1 MGFVSTFLG
10 IVGFA
15 IGLPIGLILGFFLFV
30 YSKPKEVKEPII
42 TPIHEMDTS
51 AMLEL
56 LPEIPYWIKSPDYER
71 VDWLNKY
78 ISDMWPYLD
87 KAICKM
93 IKSTAEPIFADYI
106 GKYQIKDIKFEN
118 LCLGTLPPTFH
129 GMKVYETNE
138 NQLVLEPAIKWAGN
152 PNIVLAVTLMSAK
165 IRFQLVD
172 LQVSASPR
180 IHLKP
185 LVPTFPCFANI
196 VVSLMEKPYVDFG
209 LMVMGGDIMSIPGVY
224 RLVQETIKKQVAS
237 LYHWPQF
244 LEIPVLDTATA
255 AVKKPVGILHV
266 NVIRANKLLKMDVI
280 GTSDPY
286 VRLRLS
292 GEKLPEKRTSI
303 KMRNLNPEWNE
314 KFKLIVKDPET
325 QALELHVYDWDKVGE
340 DDKIGMQLVPLKE
353 LTPNEPKKFTLDLLK
368 NTNMNDPHNKKP
380 RGTLEVELTFDPFK
394 LESDSFKRLGTF
406 SQKQVSVD
414 RTFAAD
420 ELLSEAG
427 LLSVTVIGAEDLEAV
442 KYHTNPYAQILFR
455 GERRRTMI
463 VKKNRD
469 PRWNEDFEFM
479 VEEPPL
485 NEKLRVEVFS
495 KRRTFGFSKKESL
508 GFVDIALDDVV
519 NNGRINEKYHLINSK
534 NGIIQVELEWR
545 TT

>member
-1 MGFVSTFLG
+1 M
-10 IVGFA
+10 
-15 IGLPIGLILGFFLFV
+15 
-30 YSKPKEVKEPII
+30 
-42 TPIHEMDTS
+42 
-51 AMLEL
+51 
-56 LPEIPYWIKSPDYER
+56 
-71 VDWLNKY
+71 
-78 ISDMWPYLD
+78 
-87 KAICKM
+87 
-93 IKSTAEPIFADYI
+93 
-106 GKYQIKDIKFEN
+106 
-118 LCLGTLPPTFH
+118 
-129 GMKVYETNE
+129 
-138 NQLVLEPAIKWAGN
+138 
-152 PNIVLAVTLMSAK
+152 
-165 IRFQLVD
+165 
-172 LQVSASPR
+172 
-180 IHLKP
+180 
-185 LVPTFPCFANI
+185 
-196 VVSLMEKPYVDFG
+196 
-209 LMVMGGDIMSIPGVY
+209 
-224 RLVQETIKKQVAS
+224 
-237 LYHWPQF
+237 
-244 LEIPVLDTATA
+244 
-255 AVKKPVGILHV
+255 
-266 NVIRANKLLKMDVI
+266 NVIRATKLLKMDVI

-292 GEKLPEKRTSI
+292 GEKLQEKRTSI

-394 LESDSFKRLGTF
+394 LESDSFKGLGTF
-406 SQKQVSVD
+406 SQKQVSLD
-414 RTFAAD
+414 RTLAD

-427 LLSVTVIGAEDLEAV
+427 LLSVTVVGAEDLEAV

-455 GERRRTMI
+455 GERRKTTT

-508 GFVDIALDDVV
+508 GFVDIVLDDVV

>member
-78 ISDMWPYLD
+78 ISEMWPYLD

-152 PNIVLAVTLMSAK
+152 PNIILAVTLMSVK

-209 LMVMGGDIMSIPGVY
+209 LTVMGGDIMSIPGVY

-266 NVIRANKLLKMDVI
+266 NVIRATKLLKMDVI

-292 GEKLPEKRTSI
+292 GEKLQEKRTSV

-394 LESDSFKRLGTF
+394 LESDSFKGLGTF

-414 RTFAAD
+414 RTLAD

-427 LLSVTVIGAEDLEAV
+427 LLSVTVVGAEDLEAV
-442 KYHTNPYAQILFR
+442 KYHTNAYAQILFR
-455 GERRRTMI
+455 GERRKTTT

-508 GFVDIALDDVV
+508 GFVDIVLDDVV

>member
-78 ISDMWPYLD
+78 ISEMWPYLD

-152 PNIVLAVTLMSAK
+152 PNIVLAVTLMSVK

-196 VVSLMEKPYVDFG
+196 VVSLMEKPCMDFG
-209 LMVMGGDIMSIPGVY
+209 LTVMGGDIMSIPGVY

-266 NVIRANKLLKMDVI
+266 NVIRATKLLKMDVI

-292 GEKLPEKRTSI
+292 GEKLQEKRTSV

-394 LESDSFKRLGTF
+394 LESDSFKGLGTF

-414 RTFAAD
+414 RTLAD

-427 LLSVTVIGAEDLEAV
+427 LLSVTVVGAEDLEAV

-455 GERRRTMI
+455 GERRKTTT

-508 GFVDIALDDVV
+508 GFVDIVLDDVV

>member
-78 ISDMWPYLD
+78 ISEMWPYLD

-152 PNIVLAVTLMSAK
+152 PNIILAVTLMSVK

-209 LMVMGGDIMSIPGVY
+209 LTVMGGDIMSIPGVY

-266 NVIRANKLLKMDVI
+266 NVIRATKLLKMDVI

-292 GEKLPEKRTSI
+292 GEKLQEKRTSI

-394 LESDSFKRLGTF
+394 LESDSFKGLGTF
-406 SQKQVSVD
+406 SQKQVSLD
-414 RTFAAD
+414 RTLAD

-427 LLSVTVIGAEDLEAV
+427 LLSVTVVGAEDLEAV
-442 KYHTNPYAQILFR
+442 KYHTNAYAQILFR
-455 GERRRTMI
+455 GERRKTTT

-508 GFVDIALDDVV
+508 GFVDIVLDDVV

>member
-78 ISDMWPYLD
+78 VSEMWPYLD

-152 PNIVLAVTLMSAK
+152 PNIVLAVTLMSVK

-209 LMVMGGDIMSIPGVY
+209 LTVMGGDIMSIPGVY

-266 NVIRANKLLKMDVI
+266 NVIRATKLLKMDVI

-292 GEKLPEKRTSI
+292 GEKLQEKRTSV

-394 LESDSFKRLGTF
+394 LESDSFKGLGTF

-414 RTFAAD
+414 RTLAD

-427 LLSVTVIGAEDLEAV
+427 LLSVTVVGAEDLEAV

-455 GERRRTMI
+455 GERRKTTT

-508 GFVDIALDDVV
+508 GFVDIVLDDVV

>member
-78 ISDMWPYLD
+78 ISEMWPYLD

-152 PNIVLAVTLMSAK
+152 PNIVLAVTLMSVK

-209 LMVMGGDIMSIPGVY
+209 LTVMGGDIMSIPGVY

-266 NVIRANKLLKMDVI
+266 NVIRATKLLKMDVI

-292 GEKLPEKRTSI
+292 GEKLQEKRTSI

-380 RGTLEVELTFDPFK
+380 RGALEVELTFDPFK
-394 LESDSFKRLGTF
+394 LESDSFKGLGTF

-414 RTFAAD
+414 RTLAD

-427 LLSVTVIGAEDLEAV
+427 LLSVTVVGAEDLEAV

-455 GERRRTMI
+455 GERRKTTT

-508 GFVDIALDDVV
+508 GFVDIVLDDVV

>member
-78 ISDMWPYLD
+78 VSEMWPYLD

-152 PNIVLAVTLMSAK
+152 PNIVLAVTLMSVK

-209 LMVMGGDIMSIPGVY
+209 LTVMGGDIMSIPGVY

-266 NVIRANKLLKMDVI
+266 NVIRATKLLKMDVI

-292 GEKLPEKRTSI
+292 GEKLQEKRTSI

-380 RGTLEVELTFDPFK
+380 RGALEVELTFDPFK
-394 LESDSFKRLGTF
+394 LESDSFKGLGTF

-414 RTFAAD
+414 RTLAD

-427 LLSVTVIGAEDLEAV
+427 LLSVTVVGAEDLEAV

-455 GERRRTMI
+455 GERRKTMT

-508 GFVDIALDDVV
+508 GFVDIVLDDVV

>member
-78 ISDMWPYLD
+78 ISEMWPYLD

-152 PNIVLAVTLMSAK
+152 PNIVLAVTLMSVK

-209 LMVMGGDIMSIPGVY
+209 LTVMGGDIMSIPGVY

-266 NVIRANKLLKMDVI
+266 NVIRATKLLKMDVI

-292 GEKLPEKRTSI
+292 GEKLQEKRTSI

-394 LESDSFKRLGTF
+394 LESDSFKGLGTF
-406 SQKQVSVD
+406 SQKQVSLD
-414 RTFAAD
+414 RTLAD

-427 LLSVTVIGAEDLEAV
+427 LLSVTVVGAEDLEAV
-442 KYHTNPYAQILFR
+442 KYHTNAYAQILFR
-455 GERRRTMI
+455 GERRKTTT

-508 GFVDIALDDVV
+508 GFVDIVLDDVV

>member
-78 ISDMWPYLD
+78 ISEMWPYLD

-93 IKSTAEPIFADYI
+93 IKSTAEPVFADYI

-152 PNIVLAVTLMSAK
+152 PNIVLAVTLMSVK

-209 LMVMGGDIMSIPGVY
+209 LTVMGGDIMSIPGVY

-266 NVIRANKLLKMDVI
+266 NVIRATKLLKMDVI

-292 GEKLPEKRTSI
+292 GEKLQEKRTSV

-394 LESDSFKRLGTF
+394 LESDSFKGLGTF
-406 SQKQVSVD
+406 SQKQVSMD
-414 RTFAAD
+414 RTLAD

-427 LLSVTVIGAEDLEAV
+427 LLSVTVVGAEDLETV

-455 GERRRTMI
+455 GERRKTTT

-508 GFVDIALDDVV
+508 GFVDIVLDDVV

>member
-71 VDWLNKY
+71 AV
-78 ISDMWPYLD
+78 
-87 KAICKM
+87 CKM

-165 IRFQLVD
+165 IRFQ
-172 LQVSASPR
+172 VSASPR

-209 LMVMGGDIMSIPGVY
+209 LTVMGGDIMSIPGVY

-266 NVIRANKLLKMDVI
+266 NVIRATKLLKMDVI

-353 LTPNEPKKFTLDLLK
+353 LTPNEQKKFTLDLLK

-394 LESDSFKRLGTF
+394 LESDSFKGLGTF

-414 RTFAAD
+414 RTLAD

-427 LLSVTVIGAEDLEAV
+427 LLSVTVVGAEDLEAV

-455 GERRRTMI
+455 GERRKTTT

-508 GFVDIALDDVV
+508 GFVDIVLDDVV

>member
-78 ISDMWPYLD
+78 ISEMWPYLD

-93 IKSTAEPIFADYI
+93 IKSTAEPVFADYI

-152 PNIVLAVTLMSAK
+152 PNIVLAVTLMSVK

-209 LMVMGGDIMSIPGVY
+209 LTVMGGDIMSIPGVY

-266 NVIRANKLLKMDVI
+266 NVIRATKLLKMDVI

-292 GEKLPEKRTSI
+292 GEKLQEKRTSI

-314 KFKLIVKDPET
+314 KYKLIVKDPET

-394 LESDSFKRLGTF
+394 LESDSFKGLGTF
-406 SQKQVSVD
+406 SQKQVSMD
-414 RTFAAD
+414 RTLAD

-427 LLSVTVIGAEDLEAV
+427 LLSVTVVGAEDLETV

-455 GERRRTMI
+455 GERRKTTT

-508 GFVDIALDDVV
+508 GFVDIVLDDVV